1 MDKNKIKVVIV
12 DDHAILR
19 EGLKALL
26 ALSNNIE
33 VVGGAANG
41 KEALD
46 RVAELSPDVV
56 LMDIAM
62 PTMDGIESTRRL
74 TKTFPKV
81 KVIVL
86 SQHDNR
92 EYILSVI
99 KAGASGYLLKKAV
112 STDIIS
118 GIQAV
123 YEGGY
128 YFYPTIARTV
138 IEDYLQQSKEKPSE
152 DAYER
157 LSEREREV
165 LKLIV
170 EGSSSNEIAQML
182 FISVK
187 TVLRHRT
194 SIMEKLDIHNRTE
207 LVKYAIRKG
216 IIQADS

>member
-19 EGLKALL
+19 EGMKALL
-26 ALSNNIE
+26 ALSEHIE

-46 RVAELSPDVV
+46 LVAQLHPDVV

-62 PTMDGIESTRRL
+62 PLMDGIESTRRL
-74 TKTFPKV
+74 TKMFPGV

-112 STDIIS
+112 TADIIS

-123 YEGGY
+123 YDGGF
-128 YFYPTIARTV
+128 YFYPSITKTV
-138 IEDYLQQSKEKPSE
+138 IEDYLEKDKEKPTE
-152 DAYER
+152 DTYDR
-157 LSEREREV
+157 LSDREREV

-170 EGSSSNEIAQML
+170 EGHSSNEIAQML

-216 IIQADS
+216 IISADA